1 MPWDDYE
8 GHYFVKD
15 GGLLYPSDMSASY
28 VIHSGPLIA

>member
-8 GHYFVKD
+8 GHFVKD